1 VSSTRPSQVLVMPML
16 ALLSKSAAALSPPT
30 RSAEPL
36 GCGTSIDRAALVAP
50 PGLFR
55 DGFAHLIASR
65 LADVRIECRDR
76 VEDVVPGPARL
87 ALIAFNPN
95 LCSREALRAKIET
108 LRARCDGAPI
118 GVLPPDGVAAAGLGA
133 LGAAG
138 VVPLSASA
146 EIAIAAVRL
155 MLVGGYCLLPEAHP
169 PVAPP
174 SLRAAGQYAA
184 PALQRQPRDA
194 DERVDDRHDLTAREC
209 DVLRSLR
216 AGHPNKIIAFDLGIS
231 ESTVKVH
238 LRNIMKKMNASNR
251 IQVALCGPGLYDVG
265 GVRLRAAGGPR
276 VSQAGAVRI
285 PI

>member
-1 VSSTRPSQVLVMPML
+1 MPML
-16 ALLSKSAAALSPPT
+16 ALLSKPVAAPSPPT
-30 RSAEPL
+30 QNAEPL
-36 GCGTSIDRAALVAP
+36 GCATAIDRAALVAP

-55 DGFAHLIASR
+55 DGFAYLIASR
-65 LADVRIECRDR
+65 LGDVRLECRDR

-95 LCSREALRAKIET
+95 LCSREALRARIET
-108 LRARCDGAPI
+108 LRARCGGAPV
-118 GVLPPDGVAAAGLGA
+118 GVLPADGASAGLGA

-155 MLVGGYCLLPEAHP
+155 MLVGGYCLPPEAP
-169 PVAPP
+169 PAVAPP
-174 SLRAAGQYAA
+174 SLREPGQDAA
-184 PALQRQPRDA
+184 PTLRREPRDA
-194 DERVDDRHDLTAREC
+194 DERVDDHHNLTLREC

-251 IQVALCGPGLYDVG
+251 IQVALCGPGLYDVA
-265 GVRLRAAGGPR
+265 GVRARAARGPQI
-276 VSQAGAVRI
+276 SQVAAVRL